1 MMANVFSP
9 RPILLYAFIVS
20 ADFVHF
26 RSRIRHRFTPQ
37 LTQNVD
43 GEPVGI
49 LKRTF
54 GYAYRVRLVG
64 KWIKARSRFACYCV
78 KFALLGAFSHWIF
91 LK

>member
-9 RPILLYAFIVS
+9 GFILHYVFIVS
-20 ADFVHF
+20 AVFVHF